1 MKFQMNHILP
11 VLMGATFVERSAAN
25 WFITKTTPST
35 IAFGDDGGSEIVA
48 TFNVSK
54 DQAGEEFLEV
64 NFLEADTCNT
74 TLYNSLSA
82 NVTGVEET
90 DNDDYRDVSI
100 GISINKDNITESGAW
115 NWTNAT
121 FAELAFCTRVDLVT
135 DLDLGSG
142 LDGLT
147 GPLADVLAQSVGYVK
162 VMYALDIDMSN
173 NFEVSIAAEE
183 TEALTDEQATTV
195 TYDVN
200 ACQCT
205 LDDMVCLTETPPL
218 NQNSLL
224 NICVYPDQNDIII
237 RSLES
242 FALQQG
248 DLAVTFV
255 TGEDINSL
263 TNVNFTDNNQK
274 VSISTVLISAFFL
287 NPTPITA
294 AGMIVLTFGD
304 TDGRQLSAIGSGA
317 RDGRQMQ
324 AGGEDGTGTF
334 DVEATLVPLGEE
346 VKEVQAIDESSAML
360 LSIFNGGVA
369 AFAMASAMAGLV

>member
-1 MKFQMNHILP
+1 MLNPNLKHLLSTLYQQ
-11 VLMGATFVERSAAN
+11 AD

-48 TFNVSK
+48 TFNVSSN
-54 DQAGEEFLEV
+54 QADSEYLAI

-74 TLYNSLSA
+74 TSYDSLSG
-82 NVTGVEET
+82 NVTSVEDT
-90 DNDDYRDVSI
+90 DNIDYKDVSI
-100 GISINKDNITESGAW
+100 GISIDKDTITESGAW

-135 DLDLGSG
+135 GLAFGG

-205 LDDMVCLTETPPL
+205 LDDLVCLTETPPL

-224 NICVYPDQNDIII
+224 NVCVYPEQSDIII
-237 RSLES
+237 RSLEN

-255 TGEDINSL
+255 SGTTVNAL
-263 TNVNFTDNNQK
+263 TTVSAVNQARI
-274 VSISTVLISAFFL
+274 SISTVLISAFFL

-294 AGMIVLTFGD
+294 AGMVVLTFGD
-304 TDGRQLSAIGSGA
+304 TDGTRQLSAIGSGA

-324 AGGEDGTGTF
+324 AAAEDGTGTF

-369 AFAMASAMAGLV
+369 AFAMASAMAGLM

>member
-1 MKFQMNHILP
+1 MLSTLYQQ
-11 VLMGATFVERSAAN
+11 AN

-48 TFNVSK
+48 TFNVSSA
-54 DQAGEEFLEV
+54 QAQSQFLAINFLEV
-64 NFLEADTCNT
+64 DTCNT
-74 TLYNSLSA
+74 TTYDSL
-82 NVTGVEET
+82 NGTVTSVEDT
-90 DNDDYRDVSI
+90 DNAAYKDVSI
-100 GISINKDNITESGAW
+100 GISINKDTITESGAW

-135 DLDLGSG
+135 GTAFGG

-162 VMYALDIDMSN
+162 VMYALDIDMSS

-224 NICVYPDQNDIII
+224 NICVYPDQNDIVI

-242 FALQQG
+242 FYLQQG

-255 TGEDINSL
+255 TGD
-263 TNVNFTDNNQK
+263 NVNALTTLAYTPVTRQK

-294 AGMIVLTFGD
+294 AGMVVLTFGD
-304 TDGRQLSAIGSGA
+304 TDGARQLSAIGSGA

-324 AGGEDGTGTF
+324 AAAEDGTGTF

-360 LSIFNGGVA
+360 MSIFNGGVA
-369 AFAMASAMAGLV
+369 AFAMASAMVGLM